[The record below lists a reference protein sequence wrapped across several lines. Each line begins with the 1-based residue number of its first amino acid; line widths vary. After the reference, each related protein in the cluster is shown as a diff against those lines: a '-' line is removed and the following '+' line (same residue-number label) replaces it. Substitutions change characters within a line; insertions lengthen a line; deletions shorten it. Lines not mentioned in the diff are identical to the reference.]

1 MRISVPCLI
10 SAFLIYHASSTP
22 AAGADVQNFL
32 YLGQGDMPAVLPLLA
47 RHDVAG
53 AQVVY
58 SWKSLEAAEG
68 RYDFSAIE
76 HDLATTDGLHK
87 KLFVQLQDRFFQA
100 DARNLPDYLLHDS
113 GYGGGLVPQV
123 DNPGEGMAPAMGWVA
138 QQWNLKLRRRYQEL
152 IQKLAD
158 RFDGKIFGLNLPES
172 AIDIDLK
179 HDRTGFTCDAYF
191 EAEMENMKFARQVF
205 SKSLVVQYVNFWP
218 CEWAND
224 HQYMSRVFETA
235 ARLGIGLG
243 GPDIVP
249 YKKGQM
255 NNSYRFFHQYQN
267 RLPLV
272 AMAVQEPTLTYTN
285 PSTGRKF
292 TRNEFVDFAV
302 NYLGAEIIFWSRSA
316 GWLVAR

>member
-1 MRISVPCLI
+1 VRISAAFLI
-10 SAFLIYHASSTP
+10 SAFLVASSIQL
-22 AAGADVQNFL
+22 AVADVQNFL
-32 YLGQGDMPAVLPLLA
+32 NLGQGDVPAVLRLLA

-58 SWKSLEAAEG
+58 SWKSLETAEG

-76 HDLATTDGLHK
+76 RDLATTNGLHK

-123 DNPGEGMAPAMGWVA
+123 DNPGEGRAPVMGWVA
-138 QQWNLKLRRRYQEL
+138 QQWNPKLRHRYQEL

-158 RFDGKIFGLNLPES
+158 RFDGRIFGLNLPES

-224 HQYMSRVFETA
+224 HRYMSRAFETA

-249 YKKGQM
+249 YRKAQM
-255 NNSYRFFHQYQN
+255 DNSYRFFHQYRN
-267 RLPLV
+267 NLRVV

-292 TRNEFVDFAV
+292 TRKEFVDFAV
-302 NYLGAEIIFWSRSA
+302 NHLGAKIIFWSSSA
-316 GWLVAR
+316 HWLMAG

>member
-1 MRISVPCLI
+1 MRISAAFLI
-10 SAFLIYHASSTP
+10 SAFLVASSIQL
-22 AAGADVQNFL
+22 AVADVQNFL
-32 YLGQGDMPAVLPLLA
+32 NLGQGDVPAVLRLLA

-58 SWKSLEAAEG
+58 SWKSLETAEG

-76 HDLATTDGLHK
+76 RDLATTNGLHK

-123 DNPGEGMAPAMGWVA
+123 DNPGEGRAPVMGWVA
-138 QQWNLKLRRRYQEL
+138 QQWNPKLRHRYQEL

-158 RFDGKIFGLNLPES
+158 RFDGRIFGLNLPES

-224 HQYMSRVFETA
+224 HRYMSRAFETA

-249 YKKGQM
+249 YRKAQM
-255 NNSYRFFHQYQN
+255 DNSYRFFHQYRN
-267 RLPLV
+267 NLRVV

-292 TRNEFVDFAV
+292 TRKEFVDFAV
-302 NYLGAEIIFWSRSA
+302 NHLGRRLFFGAVLPI
-316 GWLVAR
+316 G

>member
-1 MRISVPCLI
+1 MRISAAWLI
-10 SAFLIYHASSTP
+10 SAFLVCSARSIL
-22 AAGADVQNFL
+22 AAGADVLNFL
-32 YLGQGDMPAVLPLLA
+32 YLGQGDMVAVLPLLA

-58 SWKSLEAAEG
+58 SWKSLEPEKG

-76 HDLATTDGLHK
+76 HDLATTNGLHK

-100 DARNLPDYLLHDS
+100 DARNIPDYLLRDS

-123 DNPGEGMAPAMGWVA
+123 DNPGKGKAPAMGWVA
-138 QQWNLKLRRRYQEL
+138 QQWNPKLRCRYQEL
-152 IQKLAD
+152 IRKLAN

-191 EAEMENMKFARQVF
+191 EAEIENMKFARQVF
-205 SKSLVVQYVNFWP
+205 SKSLIVQYVNFWP

-224 HQYMSRVFETA
+224 HRYMSRAFETA

-249 YKKGQM
+249 DKKAQM
-255 NNSYRFFHQYQN
+255 ENSYRLFYQYRN
-267 RLPLV
+267 RLRVV

-302 NYLGAEIIFWSRSA
+302 SHLGAKIIFWSTSA
-316 GWLVAR
+316 GWLLAR